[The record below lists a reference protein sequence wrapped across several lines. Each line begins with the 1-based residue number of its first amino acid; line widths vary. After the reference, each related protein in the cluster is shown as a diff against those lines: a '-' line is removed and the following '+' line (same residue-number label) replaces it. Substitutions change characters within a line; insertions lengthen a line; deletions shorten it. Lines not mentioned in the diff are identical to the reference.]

1 MQQVRIVFICS
12 GAMEDEIL
20 HADLTGVTTSKD
32 SRSGQ
37 KRLKMIHSIIVRE
50 AEVCIIAE
58 ARDEDKPQPKVE
70 AAPAPIV
77 ETAPA
82 WAGTD
87 SVKACLATASPTT
100 RHQEAIAAE
109 EDHPF

>member
-37 KRLKMIHSIIVRE
+37 KRLKTIRSITIRE
-50 AEVCIIAE
+50 AEAEVYII
-58 ARDEDKPQPKVE
+58 P
-70 AAPAPIV
+70 
-77 ETAPA
+77 
-82 WAGTD
+82 
-87 SVKACLATASPTT
+87 
-100 RHQEAIAAE
+100 E
-109 EDHPF
+109 EERPF